1 MKQTDLGIF
10 YSLGEALGETEK
22 LDAGVSIVG
31 IGYILQN
38 SHDWLLRFLI
48 ETEGVNLPDTRA
60 AAQTLND
67 LLYAIIHKPKD
78 DTSAVLSTQEMSR
91 LVEGIDR
98 FEDCFRREQR
108 YLDVFTVTKKGIYDT
123 RLLMTVPE
131 EKFSE
136 RIRSLLPKQTVSDL
150 RQAARCLA
158 FDIPTACAFHICRAT
173 ESLILKYYE
182 ALSGHG
188 WTFKKRDWKI
198 YVEQLVKE
206 NAPRHI
212 TDRLDEIREL
222 DRNAYTHPDRDVTV
236 EEAPIQFE
244 LCTSVMF
251 QMADEISRKMP

>member
-1 MKQTDLGIF
+1 M
-10 YSLGEALGETEK
+10 
-22 LDAGVSIVG
+22 
-31 IGYILQN
+31 
-38 SHDWLLRFLI
+38 
-48 ETEGVNLPDTRA
+48 
-60 AAQTLND
+60 
-67 LLYAIIHKPKD
+67 
-78 DTSAVLSTQEMSR
+78 
-91 LVEGIDR
+91 
-98 FEDCFRREQR
+98 
-108 YLDVFTVTKKGIYDT
+108 
-123 RLLMTVPE
+123 
-131 EKFSE
+131 
-136 RIRSLLPKQTVSDL
+136 
-150 RQAARCLA
+150 LA